1 MEGGRSKTSFY
12 FAFGIAVGL
21 RGETPFTFGTS
32 GLQFDWTTSN
42 PSVVQLLPVYSNGVR
57 HWVILWHGHCNCSP
71 LGNIGPTLVTFLHFA
86 TLLLSSIGQ
95 CWAGMPLQCC
105 GFIMSSK

>member
-1 MEGGRSKTSFY
+1 
-12 FAFGIAVGL
+12 VGL

-57 HWVILWHGHCNCSP
+57 HWVI
-71 LGNIGPTLVTFLHFA
+71 
-86 TLLLSSIGQ
+86 
-95 CWAGMPLQCC
+95 M
-105 GFIMSSK
+105 